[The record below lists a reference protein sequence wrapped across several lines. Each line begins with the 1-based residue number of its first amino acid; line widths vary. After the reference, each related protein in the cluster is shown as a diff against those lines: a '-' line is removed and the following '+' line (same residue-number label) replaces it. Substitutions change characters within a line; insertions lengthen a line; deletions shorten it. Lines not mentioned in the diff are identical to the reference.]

1 VRLLK
6 QLTIL
11 RHAKSSWADRSL
23 DDFDRPLNGRGR
35 DAAEAVGRELRQLE
49 IRFDCVLASS
59 ALRVRGTV
67 EHFMRGFGEL
77 PDIDFRSDIY
87 AAPVQR
93 LEQSVRTL
101 PEQCASALLVGH
113 NPGMQQLVLA
123 LCDPGSPERQ
133 EVAVKYPTAAATILR
148 FAADQWFAV
157 ASGEIA
163 SLVVPRKLDG
173 R

>member
-1 VRLLK
+1 
-6 QLTIL
+6 
-11 RHAKSSWADRSL
+11 
-23 DDFDRPLNGRGR
+23 
-35 DAAEAVGRELRQLE
+35 
-49 IRFDCVLASS
+49 
-59 ALRVRGTV
+59 
-67 EHFMRGFGEL
+67 
-77 PDIDFRSDIY
+77 
-87 AAPVQR
+87 
-93 LEQSVRTL
+93 
-101 PEQCASALLVGH
+101 
-113 NPGMQQLVLA
+113 MQQLVLA